1 MSCFFGGASIN
12 RAALTASHLIL
23 TGCHDVIY
31 GGLGDDFLPG
41 GAGDDYLRADDNLE
55 TNGGLNNV
63 TDGAEFADAD
73 FAYGAGATTC

>member
-1 MSCFFGGASIN
+1 MGGLYQTGCSYGLASY
-12 RAALTASHLIL
+12 L
-23 TGCHDVIY
+23 TGGHDSVY
-31 GGLGDDFLPG
+31 GDLGDDFLHG
-41 GAGDDYLRADDNLE
+41 GAGDNYLNADDNLE